1 MTSLNIQIHAFPAI
15 PVVMLEHVGA
25 YETLSAE
32 FDRLWAWVERTGA
45 PAKRTIGIY
54 YDNPDHVPTARLRSA
69 ACVEVPED
77 FKIADAGGL
86 ALKRERIA
94 AGEYAT
100 LRFVGPYEDLA
111 EVWSGMTDHIERRM
125 RRRIVDEMPA
135 FEVYVNDASTTAPE
149 SLITDLY
156 MPVH

>member
-1 MTSLNIQIHAFPAI
+1 MTSLNIQVHAFPAI
-15 PVVMLEHVGA
+15 PVVMLEHIGP
-25 YETLSAE
+25 YDGLSAE
-32 FDRLWAWVERTGA
+32 FDRLWAWVEANGV

-54 YDNPDHVPTARLRSA
+54 YDNPDHVPSSRLRSA
-69 ACVEVPED
+69 ACVEVPD
-77 FKIADAGGL
+77 SFAIVDAGGL
-86 ALKRERIA
+86 ALSVGRIA

-125 RRRIVDEMPA
+125 RRRIVDDVPA
-135 FEVYVNDASTTAPE
+135 FEVYVNDASDTAPE
-149 SLITDLY
+149 DLVTDLY